1 MIGNLGG
8 IAQSA
13 FNSLENLGDMG
24 TGDNPGTRASEA
36 ASQIVDGLWEQIG
49 NSNLYSGVL
58 VVAKVFLGIGLLFI
72 LYRVYYQITEN
83 KIGDYRAIIAAFIW
97 PIVAILLLVEPPTL
111 TGQVVTKNTNVWNI
125 SLGFKNMID
134 TLDKVVVA
142 GLQKDGKDPKIFL
155 KNALDL
161 ESLMGEVNKQC
172 NGIEDEDKYLACLK
186 GAASIKPSD
195 YGIDEVFAGATAGVS
210 MNEEFNQLLQEA
222 IEARKNAENG
232 DNFAEASNLIQGLRN
247 YPARVLTSWIDPVVN
262 KLLTAFYTMFNLLI
276 EISMLLV
283 AAVAP
288 IAIGMSLLPLQTRSL
303 MVWLSG
309 IATIGM
315 TKISFHL
322 ITTMA
327 AYFAFD
333 NNYGGINTAIMILL
347 GIGAPLIAGSVGTFS
362 ASGIQQGVSGFTNMM
377 MLASLGSGGRMF
389 GLGMLLGRK

>member
-1 MIGNLGG
+1 MIDENFGR
-8 IAQSA
+8 IVQSA
-13 FNSLENLGDMG
+13 FNRIGELGDMG

-134 TLDKVVVA
+134 TLDKVVVV

-161 ESLMGEVNKQC
+161 ESLKGEINKQC

-186 GAASIKPSD
+186 GASSINVSE
-195 YGIDEVFAGATAGVS
+195 YGIDEVFARGTASFSVDQ
-210 MNEEFNQLLQEA
+210 EFNQLLQQA
-222 IEARKNAENG
+222 IDAKQSVENG
-232 DNFAEASNLIQGLRN
+232 DNSADVSNLIQGLRN
-247 YPARVLTSWIDPVVN
+247 HPALS
-262 KLLTAFYTMFNLLI
+262 LI
-276 EISMLLV
+276 HI
-283 AAVAP
+283 
-288 IAIGMSLLPLQTRSL
+288 
-303 MVWLSG
+303 
-309 IATIGM
+309 
-315 TKISFHL
+315 
-322 ITTMA
+322 
-327 AYFAFD
+327 
-333 NNYGGINTAIMILL
+333 
-347 GIGAPLIAGSVGTFS
+347 
-362 ASGIQQGVSGFTNMM
+362 
-377 MLASLGSGGRMF
+377 
-389 GLGMLLGRK
+389 